1 MPGDPL
7 VGSNGWW
14 LVDIRQRI
22 DHGLTGH
29 PRLILGMVG
38 IWYPVGMFQCRDDQ
52 WRGNH
57 LGGWYRPLTG
67 HRLDGNQMTG

>member
-52 WRGNH
+52 WSVGSYGPAGD
-57 LGGWYRPLTG
+57 LLVC
-67 HRLDGNQMTG
+67 RLAPG